1 VKRAVPGADSAQI
14 FVRRLRHQ
22 RQALR
27 RQLILPAVTAHGN
40 DANDWG
46 HAVIGA
52 NPAAV
57 SRPIACDSG
66 KIAVRNASKR
76 EHGK

>member
-1 VKRAVPGADSAQI
+1 
-14 FVRRLRHQ
+14 
-22 RQALR
+22 LR